1 MAIFVLL
8 SNSMMTHIP
17 KDKILI
23 LDGATGTMIQRY
35 GLSEADYRDGVF
47 EKSKV
52 ELHGNSECLNLTR
65 PEIIRSIHREYIE
78 AGADIIETNTFS
90 ANRISQAEYGCEDY
104 AARMAYEG
112 ARLAREVADE
122 YLKQGGRRI
131 LVAGSMGPT
140 SKSLS
145 LSPDVSDPGFRP
157 YSFDQMR
164 EAYREQAQALLE
176 GGADLLL
183 IETCFDA
190 LNVKAALA
198 AIQECN
204 AGLRNESTGNLQGD
218 IPVMISVSVSDR
230 SGRTLT
236 GQTLKA
242 FYTAVS
248 HYPLLAFGLN
258 CSLGAAE
265 MTPLVEEISQW
276 CDCAVSCY
284 PNAGLPNEMGGYDQ
298 SPEDM
303 AQAVRTMAAKG
314 LLNIAG
320 GCCGTTPDHIR
331 AIATALTGIAP
342 RPVHS
347 SESVSGSPH
356 PHDSS
361 TKTGIFMDKADDS
374 EGLSIKTGLVMD
386 KADDSE
392 SSSIKTGLF
401 MDKGDDSEGSSIKT
415 AHFMDK
421 RDDSEGLSIKTA
433 LFMDK
438 GARLTVSGLEAVTVD
453 IRQSN
458 FTNVGERTNV
468 AGSRKFARLI
478 SEGKYDEALQIA
490 ARQIEDGATIIDINM
505 DDAMLDSTREMERF
519 VRHISNDPAVA
530 KAALMI
536 DSSHWE
542 TIEAGLKNAQGK
554 CIVNSISLKEG
565 PEQFIEKAKAIRS
578 LGAAVVIMAF
588 DEKGQA
594 TTFDRKIEICS
605 RAYRILT
612 EEAGLSPENII
623 FDANILSIGTGIEEH
638 SKYAIDFIEAVRW
651 IKTNLPGAL
660 TSGGVSNLSFSFRG
674 NNAVREAMHSAFLY
688 HAVKAGLD
696 MAIVNPSIL
705 QIYDEI
711 EPELLRCVEDVI
723 FDRDPQATERLIDK
737 AARMMAEKETG
748 NQNSTGK
755 MEEKE
760 AGNQNSTAKAELK
773 ESAAHTE
780 TVLTPGERLKAALIK
795 GRSETLAEDLEQAIY
810 IYGKAV
816 NIIEGPLMEGMETVG
831 KMFGEGKMFLPQV
844 VKSAKVMRDA
854 VEILQPYMDTET
866 AQSGNSKA
874 ESCSS
879 HIEAADST
887 AESDGSHIEAADSK
901 AESGDPH
908 IEAADSKAESGD
920 SRIEAA
926 DSSSGSDR
934 CKAKPKITLA
944 TVKGDVH
951 DIGKNITGIVLTC
964 NGFQVNDLGVMV
976 DKETILQASDEDNSD
991 IIAVSGLI
999 TPSLYQMEEL
1009 CREMASRNMTKPLFI
1024 GGATTSAIHTAVK
1037 LAPLYGHVFHGPDAS
1052 SAAVMAKKYMM
1063 DPAGF
1068 EAEEHKKQEEI
1079 RKLYYKQ
1086 ENTPQEDNM
1095 EDNSPKGFGY
1105 ETYPDGYPS
1114 DIPAQQIPSEEVLQY
1129 FDWKM
1134 FYAIWGVK
1142 YGSSSMEA
1150 MELVQLRRDAE
1161 EEIALGNF
1169 RIMLSARFF
1178 PAYTENDDI
1187 VLVNGRNSAEAGS
1200 ENHDDNP
1207 AGSEWKIIPMM
1218 RQEKGDRRSLCD
1230 YIIAKESGRT
1240 SPFGC
1245 FAISVHAADAHEEG
1259 CCCPA
1264 CSNKYEDLI
1273 GKAVRMTLAEAASTW
1288 LDKKIL
1294 QQMQQDVTATDGCSR
1309 NSDETVASK
1318 VPLKVI
1324 KPAAGYSSCPD
1335 HTLKRDILELLGE
1348 TTVSHHS
1355 HGPHCTCGCHHDEH
1369 THGHSHTEGHGH
1381 SQETGALKIRLT
1393 ETCAMTPEASIC
1405 GTIFIHPEARYPEI
1419 RSISQEQHDSYI
1431 ARRGMNEDTARRFL
1445 GHLLK

>member
-8 SNSMMTHIP
+8 SNSKMTHIP

-65 PEIIRSIHREYIE
+65 PGIIRSIHREYIE

-122 YLKQGGRRI
+122 YLEQGDRRI

-204 AGLRNESTGNLQGD
+204 AGRRNESTGNLQGD

-248 HYPLLAFGLN
+248 HYPLLSFGLN

-303 AQAVRTMAAKG
+303 AQAVRNMASKG

-331 AIATALTGIAP
+331 AIATALTGISP
-342 RPVHS
+342 RPVHP

-356 PHDSS
+356 PKDAARKTALFMDKGDDSEGSS

-374 EGLSIKTGLVMD
+374 EGLSIKTG
-386 KADDSE
+386 
-392 SSSIKTGLF
+392 IF

-415 AHFMDK
+415 ALFMDK
-421 RDDSEGLSIKTA
+421 SDDSEGLSIKTGIFMDKGDDSEGSSIKTA

-438 GARLTVSGLEAVTVD
+438 GARLTVSGLETVTVD

-696 MAIVNPSIL
+696 MAIVNPSML

-755 MEEKE
+755 
-760 AGNQNSTAKAELK
+760 AELK

-780 TVLTPGERLKAALIK
+780 TGLTPGERLKAALIK
-795 GRSETLAEDLEQAIY
+795 GRSETLAEDLEQALY
-810 IYGKAV
+810 IYGNAV
-816 NIIEGPLMEGMETVG
+816 DIIEGPLMEGMETVG

-874 ESCSS
+874 ESDDSR
-879 HIEAADST
+879 IETADST
-887 AESDGSHIEAADSK
+887 AESDGSHIEAADSD
-901 AESGDPH
+901 AES
-908 IEAADSKAESGD
+908 SS

-934 CKAKPKITLA
+934 RKAKPKITLA

-976 DKETILQASDEDNSD
+976 DKETILRASDEDCSD

-1009 CREMASRNMTKPLFI
+1009 CREMAERNMTKPLFV
-1024 GGATTSAIHTAVK
+1024 GGATTSALHTAVK

-1079 RKLYYKQ
+1079 RKLYHKQ
-1086 ENTPQEDNM
+1086 EDTPQEDNM
-1095 EDNSPKGFGY
+1095 EDNSPKGFDY
-1105 ETYPDGYPS
+1105 ETYPDGCPT

-1129 FDWKM
+1129 FDWKI

-1187 VLVNGRNSAEAGS
+1187 VLVNGRNSAEADFDS
-1200 ENHDDNP
+1200 HDSKRS
-1207 AGSEWKIIPMM
+1207 GYEWKRIPMM

-1240 SPFGC
+1240 SPLGC

-1335 HTLKRDILELLGE
+1335 HSLKRDILELLGE

-1369 THGHSHTEGHGH
+1369 THDHSHTEGHSHG
-1381 SQETGALKIRLT
+1381 QETGALKIRLT

-1445 GHLLK
+1445 SHLLK